1 MSGTAPGDVASPH
14 GPAPR
19 GDVPVTL
26 AERVLLAPFSPR
38 ARRDALYCL
47 VSVPLGIAG
56 CAAVAWVLGPS
67 LVVSASVLG
76 TVVGLLGVVLA
87 LRLARRL
94 GGLYRWG
101 RRAAAGRADHR
112 AATVPPPGREHHRP
126 PSTRGSATGVAWRAI
141 GYSLLK
147 LPLAY
152 GQFLALTF
160 WVCGLADMSYPVW
173 WPLFRSASPAA
184 TLSPV
189 SAATPPPF
197 DSFVHA
203 TTWAGSLLVAIFGAA
218 LLLIAPWLTRGVV
231 TADRWLARSLL
242 SAGTLTQ
249 RVRDLEQ
256 ARARV
261 VDDSVALLRQ
271 VERDLHDG
279 AQVRLAAM
287 AMNLGM
293 AKEKLG
299 ADGQPLDV
307 RRARELVDAA
317 HLGAKEALV
326 ELRELVRG
334 IHPPVLEVG
343 LAEALATLAAG
354 SAIPVRVSAELP
366 VRPTP
371 AIETIAYFCAAELL
385 ANATKHSGANKVGIN
400 AEIIDSERT
409 SVLRVGVCDDGA
421 GGADPARGSGLAGLE
436 RRVGAVDGRLTVSS
450 PAGGPTRIT
459 IELPMKA

>member
-1 MSGTAPGDVASPH
+1 MSGTAPGDFAP
-14 GPAPR
+14 PR
-19 GDVPVTL
+19 GQASRGGAPATL
-26 AERVLLAPFSPR
+26 VRQALRAPLSLR
-38 ARRDALYCL
+38 ARREILYCL
-47 VSVPLGIAG
+47 VSVPLGVAG
-56 CAAVAWVLGPS
+56 CTAIAWLLGPS
-67 LVVSASVLG
+67 LLVSASVIG
-76 TVVGLLGVVLA
+76 TVVGLLGIVLA

-94 GGLYRWG
+94 GGLYRRVAAWLLDEQIAAPQPF
-101 RRAAAGRADHR
+101 RRPAGSIIVRLDARLRDG
-112 AATVPPPGREHHRP
+112 A
-126 PSTRGSATGVAWRAI
+126 AWRAV
-141 GYSLLK
+141 GYALLK
-147 LPLAY
+147 LPLSF
-152 GQFLALTF
+152 GQYLALAF
-160 WVCGLADMSYPVW
+160 WACGLADLIYPLW
-173 WPLFRSASPAA
+173 WPIFRNHPAGT
-184 TLSPV
+184 TLSAV

-197 DSFVHA
+197 SSFVHA
-203 TTWAGSLLVAIFGAA
+203 TSWGGSLLVAVFGTA

-242 SAGTLTQ
+242 GPGTLTQ

-256 ARARV
+256 TRARL

-299 ADGQPLDV
+299 ADGQPPDV
-307 RRARELVDAA
+307 QRARELVDAA

-354 SAIPVRVSAELP
+354 SAIPVRVAADLP
-366 VRPTP
+366 ERPTP

-385 ANATKHSGANKVGIN
+385 ANATKHSGANEIEIS

-409 SVLRVGVCDDGA
+409 SVLRLRVCDDGL
-421 GGADPARGSGLAGLE
+421 GGADPAGGTGLAGLE
-436 RRVGAVDGRLTVSS
+436 RRAGTVDGRLSVSS
-450 PAGGPTRIT
+450 PPGGPTEIT
-459 IELPMKA
+459 VELPMKA

>member
-1 MSGTAPGDVASPH
+1 MSGTAPGDFASSR
-14 GPAPR
+14 GQASR
-19 GDVPVTL
+19 GDAPATL
-26 AERVLLAPFSPR
+26 ARQALRAPLSPR
-38 ARRDALYCL
+38 ARREILYCL
-47 VSVPLGIAG
+47 VSVPLGMAG
-56 CAAVAWVLGPS
+56 CAAVAWILGPS
-67 LVVSASVLG
+67 LLVSGSVVG
-76 TVVGLLGVVLA
+76 TVVGLLGVVVA

-94 GGLYRWG
+94 GGLYRWVAARLLDEQIAAPQPF
-101 RRAAAGRADHR
+101 RRPAGSIIVRLDARLRDG
-112 AATVPPPGREHHRP
+112 A
-126 PSTRGSATGVAWRAI
+126 AWRAI
-141 GYSLLK
+141 GYTLLK
-147 LPLAY
+147 LPLAF
-152 GQFLALTF
+152 GQYLALAF
-160 WVCGLADMSYPVW
+160 WACGLADLTYPLW
-173 WPLFRSASPAA
+173 WPIFRNHPAGT

-197 DSFVHA
+197 SSFVHA
-203 TTWAGSLLVAIFGAA
+203 ASWGGSLLVAIFGAA

-242 SAGTLTQ
+242 GPGTLTQ

-256 ARARV
+256 ARARL

-299 ADGQPLDV
+299 ADGQPPDV
-307 RRARELVDAA
+307 QRARELVDAA

-354 SAIPVRVSAELP
+354 SAIPVRIAADLP
-366 VRPTP
+366 ERPTP

-385 ANATKHSGANKVGIN
+385 ANATKHSGANQIDIS

-409 SVLRVGVCDDGA
+409 SVLRLRVCDDGL
-421 GGADPARGSGLAGLE
+421 GGADPAGGSGLAGLE
-436 RRVGAVDGRLTVSS
+436 RRVGTVDGRLSVSS
-450 PAGGPTRIT
+450 PPGGPTEIT
-459 IELPMKA
+459 VELPMKA

>member
-1 MSGTAPGDVASPH
+1 MGAGTQ
-14 GPAPR
+14 PACGR
-19 GDVPVTL
+19 PV
-26 AERVLLAPFSPR
+26 V
-38 ARRDALYCL
+38 
-47 VSVPLGIAG
+47 
-56 CAAVAWVLGPS
+56 
-67 LVVSASVLG
+67 G

-87 LRLARRL
+87 VRIARRL
-94 GGLYRWG
+94 GGLYR
-101 RRAAAGRADHR
+101 RVAARLLDEQITA
-112 AATVPPPGREHHRP
+112 PPPFRRP
-126 PSTRGSATGVAWRAI
+126 AGSIIVRLDARLRDGAGWRAI
-141 GYSLLK
+141 GYTLLK
-147 LPLAY
+147 LPLGF
-152 GQFLALTF
+152 GQYLALAC
-160 WVCGLADMSYPVW
+160 WACGLADLACPLW
-173 WPLFRSASPAA
+173 WPLFRNHPPGT
-184 TLSPV
+184 TLAPV

-197 DSFVHA
+197 GSFVHA
-203 TTWAGSLLVAIFGAA
+203 TDWGATLLVAIFGAA

-231 TADRWLARSLL
+231 AADRWLARSLL
-242 SAGTLTQ
+242 GPGTLTQ

-299 ADGQPLDV
+299 ADGQAPDV
-307 RRARELVDAA
+307 ERARQLVDAA

-354 SAIPVRVSAELP
+354 SAIPVRVTADLP

-385 ANATKHSGANKVGIN
+385 ANATKHSGANKIGIS
-400 AEIIDSERT
+400 ADITGSERAP
-409 SVLRVGVCDDGA
+409 VLRVGACDDGR
-421 GGADPARGSGLAGLE
+421 GGADPAGGSGLAGLE
-436 RRVGAVDGRLTVSS
+436 RRVGTVDGQLTVDS
-450 PAGGPTRIT
+450 PRGGPTQIT

>member
-1 MSGTAPGDVASPH
+1 
-14 GPAPR
+14 
-19 GDVPVTL
+19 VPLRL
-26 AERVLLAPFSPR
+26 AERAVGAPFSLR
-38 ARRDALYCL
+38 ARREVLYCL
-47 VSVPLGIAG
+47 VSVPLGLAG
-56 CAAVAWVLGPS
+56 CVVIAWILAPSLAVAGS
-67 LVVSASVLG
+67 VVG
-76 TVVGLLGVVLA
+76 TVVGLLGIVLV
-87 LRLARRL
+87 LSIARRL
-94 GGLYRWG
+94 GGLYRRVAAWLLDEQIAAPQPF
-101 RRAAAGRADHR
+101 RRPAGSIIVRLDARLRDAA
-112 AATVPPPGREHHRP
+112 
-126 PSTRGSATGVAWRAI
+126 AWRAI
-141 GYSLLK
+141 GYTLLR
-147 LPLAY
+147 LPLAF
-152 GQFLALTF
+152 GQYLALAF
-160 WVCGLADMSYPVW
+160 WACGLADLSYPLW
-173 WPLFRSASPAA
+173 WPLFRNPSPGAG
-184 TLSPV
+184 LSPV

-197 DSFVHA
+197 GSFVHA
-203 TTWAGSLLVAIFGAA
+203 TSWGGSLLVAIFGAV

-242 SAGTLTQ
+242 GPGTLSQ

-256 ARARV
+256 ARARL

-299 ADGQPLDV
+299 ADGQPPDV
-307 RRARELVDAA
+307 QRARELVDAA

-354 SAIPVRVSAELP
+354 SAIPVRVTADLP
-366 VRPTP
+366 QRPTP

-385 ANATKHSGANKVGIN
+385 ANATKHSGANQIDIS

-409 SVLRVGVCDDGA
+409 SVLRLGVCDDGL

-436 RRVGAVDGRLTVSS
+436 RRVGSVDGRLSVSS
-450 PAGGPTRIT
+450 PPGGPTQIT
-459 IELPMKA
+459 VELPMKA

>member
-1 MSGTAPGDVASPH
+1 MSGTAPGDFA
-14 GPAPR
+14 APR
-19 GDVPVTL
+19 GQASRGGAPATL
-26 AERVLLAPFSPR
+26 AGQALRAPLSLR
-38 ARRDALYCL
+38 ARRELLYCL
-47 VSVPLGIAG
+47 VSVPLGTVG
-56 CAAVAWVLGPS
+56 CAAIAWILGPS
-67 LVVSASVLG
+67 LVVTGSVLG

-94 GGLYRWG
+94 GGLYRWLAVRLLG
-101 RRAAAGRADHR
+101 EQIAAPPPFRRAA
-112 AATVPPPGREHHRP
+112 
-126 PSTRGSATGVAWRAI
+126 GSIIVRLDARLRDGAAWRAI
-141 GYSLLK
+141 GYTLLK
-147 LPLAY
+147 LPLSF
-152 GQFLALTF
+152 GQYLALAF
-160 WVCGLADMSYPVW
+160 WACGLADLTYPLW
-173 WPLFRSASPAA
+173 WPIFRNHPSGT

-197 DSFVHA
+197 SSFVHA
-203 TTWAGSLLVAIFGAA
+203 TSWGGSLLVAIFGVA

-242 SAGTLTQ
+242 GPGTLTQ

-256 ARARV
+256 ARARL

-299 ADGQPLDV
+299 ADGEPADV
-307 RRARELVDAA
+307 QRARELVDAA

-354 SAIPVRVSAELP
+354 SAIPVRVAADLP
-366 VRPTP
+366 ERPTP

-385 ANATKHSGANKVGIN
+385 ANATKHSGANQIVIS

-409 SVLRVGVCDDGA
+409 SVLRLRVCDDGL
-421 GGADPARGSGLAGLE
+421 GGADPAGGTGLAGLE
-436 RRVGAVDGRLTVSS
+436 RRVGTVDGRLSVSS
-450 PAGGPTRIT
+450 PPGGPTEIT
-459 IELPMKA
+459 VELPMKA